1 MNDTDTDTD
10 EILKDQE
17 AINLFIKGR
26 DAWNEWAEQHEGWV
40 VDFSGL
46 TFPLHGNPS
55 SVSFESYVFL
65 GPVKF
70 EDTYFRCNKVSFES
84 SIFKDGDVS
93 FYGAKFDGSK
103 VYFDKAVFSNGNKDF
118 RMDSSSSF
126 KLISFYG
133 TEFGDGD
140 LEFSDLTSNES
151 ITFNHARIGKGS
163 HSFEN
168 ITVTNGSLNFYF
180 AKVKIDLSKSINFT
194 NINIQHGDVDL
205 CGFKF
210 IGGDINFYFLRVQE
224 GKVLI
229 KDVKEFN
236 AESLS
241 FSNLNIENGEL
252 SLYDSEF
259 EKCSI
264 NFDNANIGSDF
275 LLTGAKF
282 NHSDN
287 ITFNGLKVGRSLI
300 LDNTYFSVVP
310 DFRNILVERDVSMI
324 DMKVKYMRKIR
335 FVGRSSNREH
345 GDMYQK
351 LKSLAIKAN
360 DHQRELEFFA
370 MEEKAKFM
378 WHRNPIEYFP
388 TFLYGLLSNF
398 GRSLWRP
405 MIGLLATGCSAVA
418 CFQYILSGTWSIQG
432 LKVWFLSLLYL
443 LPFVPG
449 SRDTRKNLICTFYRG
464 ESNDSINAC
473 VELIERVAFA
483 ESFFAL
489 LFLFLI
495 GLALRNRFRL

>member
-1 MNDTDTDTD
+1 MNDTDTYTD

-17 AINLFIKGR
+17 AMNRYKEGK
-26 DAWNEWAEQHEGWV
+26 DAWNEWAEAHDGWV
-40 VDFSGL
+40 VDFSNC
-46 TFPLHGNPS
+46 TFLPDDNKNG
-55 SVSFESYVFL
+55 VSFKSYVFP

-70 EDTYFRCNKVSFES
+70 DGANFQSDKVSFES
-84 SIFKDGDVS
+84 AIFKDGNVS
-93 FYGAKFDGSK
+93 FYGAKFDDSK
-103 VYFDKAVFSNGNKDF
+103 VYFNHAVFSNGNKDF

-140 LEFSDLTSNES
+140 LEFRYLTSNES
-151 ITFNHARIGKGS
+151 IIFNHARIGKGS
-163 HSFEN
+163 HGFEN
-168 ITVTNGSLNFYF
+168 ITVTNGSLEFYL
-180 AKVKIDLSKSINFT
+180 AKIEIDSYKSLNFT
-194 NINIQHGDVDL
+194 NINIQSGNVDL

-210 IGGDINFYFLRVQE
+210 IGGDITFRSLKVQKGNVQIE
-224 GKVLI
+224 NVR
-229 KDVKEFN
+229 EFN

-252 SLYDSEF
+252 SLDGSEF
-259 EKCSI
+259 EKCSV

-282 NHSDN
+282 NHSDY
-287 ITFNGLKVGRSLI
+287 ITFNGLKVGRSLV
-300 LDNTYFSVVP
+300 LDKAYFSVVP
-310 DFRNILVERDVSMI
+310 DFRNLLVDRDVSMI

-345 GDMYQK
+345 GDMYRK

-378 WHRNPIEYFP
+378 WHRNPIEYSP

-398 GRSLWRP
+398 GRSLRRP
-405 MIGLLATGCSAVA
+405 IAGLLVTGCFAA
-418 CFQYILSGTWSIQG
+418 TCFQYILSGTWSIQG

-449 SRDTRKNLICTFYRG
+449 SRDTRKNLICTFYKG
-464 ESNDSINAC
+464 ESKDLINAC
-473 VELIERVAFA
+473 VELVERVAFV